1 MDYQIL
7 KNELANDPASLG
19 YAGKT
24 SQEKADILNSRT
36 IAKTKPMM
44 ITFRGLYETRNLGP
58 VMAPAVLGKIRARA
72 QANDQVMYDVEKMLY
87 SERGM
92 DIGEPA
98 ARLMIDSYVNAGV
111 FTVNEGNALKAIAT
125 VHTTRA
131 ELLGIS
137 AVTADDIDV
146 AEAL

>member
-1 MDYQIL
+1 
-7 KNELANDPASLG
+7 
-19 YAGKT
+19 
-24 SQEKADILNSRT
+24 
-36 IAKTKPMM
+36 
-44 ITFRGLYETRNLGP
+44 
-58 VMAPAVLGKIRARA
+58 
-72 QANDQVMYDVEKMLY
+72 MLY

-111 FTVNEGNALKAIAT
+111 FTVNEGNTLKAIAT
-125 VHTTRA
+125 VYTTRA

-137 AVTADDIDV
+137 AVTVDDIDV